1 MARGPEPFR
10 AGVAPVTERPWVK
23 SYPEGVPATLAPYP
37 NRPLYSLLE
46 DAARRHPD
54 RVATSFFGKHIT
66 FAELVKQVDQFSRAL
81 ASLGVKKGDRVA
93 LVLPNCPQYVIAAY
107 AAARIGAVF
116 VGTNPLYTER
126 EMVHQLNDCGA
137 QVCVVLDTL
146 YHAVGPIRDQTPL
159 EKIVVTKLT
168 GEMPFLLSKLAPIE
182 LRKEAK
188 KEGHPWPPVPAD
200 ADVER
205 WETLMKADL
214 PDVSAAEIDPTT
226 DLASLVYTG
235 GTTGL
240 AKGAML
246 THGNLVWNTMQSA
259 AWFPGLR
266 DGGETVMCVL
276 PFFHSYGLTVC
287 LNLGMLLAGTLVLMP
302 RFDLK
307 RTLKAVQKEKATL
320 FPGVPRLYVTIN
332 ESPETKKYDL
342 RSITAC
348 LSGAAPLP
356 AVVAEKFERITGGHL
371 VEGYGLTEASPV
383 THANPVLG
391 TRRPGAIGLPITD
404 TDCRVVELGDWTQ
417 EVAAGEPGQLLI
429 SGPQVMLGYWNL
441 PEETE
446 VMRKT
451 DEEGRPWLLTG
462 DVAVMDEDGYFSI
475 VDRMKDMIIVSG
487 FNVYPTE
494 VEAVLLRHPKV
505 LQASVIGVPD
515 ERTGEAVKAF
525 IVLREG
531 EKAGVTVTEKD
542 IVAFAGDPRNGL
554 SRYRVPKQIE
564 FRKSLPETLIG
575 KVLRRV
581 LVAEERERARTAAGD
596 PAG

>member
-1 MARGPEPFR
+1 MARSPEPFR
-10 AGVAPVTERPWVK
+10 AGEKPVNERPWLK
-23 SYPEGVPATLAPYP
+23 SYPEGVPASLAPYP
-37 NRPLYSLLE
+37 DRSLHSLLE
-46 DAARRHPD
+46 DAAARHPNG
-54 RVATSFFGKHIT
+54 VATVFFGKKT
-66 FAELVKQVDQFSRAL
+66 TYAELVKQVDQFSRAL
-81 ASLGVKKGDRVA
+81 VSLGVKKGDRVVV
-93 LVLPNCPQYVIAAY
+93 VLPNCPQYVIAVY

-137 QVCVVLDTL
+137 EVCVVLDTL
-146 YHAVGPIRDQTPL
+146 YHAVGPVRDQTPL
-159 EKIVVTKLT
+159 TKVVVTKLT
-168 GEMPFLLSKLAPIE
+168 GAMPFPLSRLAPIE
-182 LRKEAK
+182 LKREAK
-188 KEGHPWPPVPAD
+188 KHGEPWPPVAKD
-200 ADVER
+200 ADVVW
-205 WETLMKADL
+205 WESLMLADL
-214 PDVSAAEIDPTT
+214 PEAPAAEIDPVT

-246 THGNLVWNTMQSA
+246 THGNLLWNTIQSA

-266 DGGETVMCVL
+266 DGAESVMCVL

-287 LNLGMLLAGTLVLMP
+287 MNLGILKAGKLILMP

-307 RTLKAVQKEKATL
+307 RALKAVQKEKATL
-320 FPGVPRLYVTIN
+320 FPGVPRLYVSIN

-356 AVVAEKFERITGGHL
+356 AVVAEKFERITGGNL
-371 VEGYGLTEASPV
+371 VEGYGLTETSPV

-391 TRRPGAIGLPITD
+391 RRRAGTIGLPITD

-417 EVAAGEPGQLLI
+417 EVAPGEPGQLLI
-429 SGPQVMLGYWNL
+429 AGPQVMRGYWNR

-446 VMRKT
+446 LMLKH
-451 DEEGRPWLLTG
+451 DADGRVWLLTG

-494 VEAVLLRHPKV
+494 VEAILQRHPKV
-505 LQASVIGVPD
+505 LQVSVIGVPD

-525 IVLREG
+525 VVLREG
-531 EKAGVTVTEKD
+531 ETAGVTVTQQELVD
-542 IVAFAGDPRNGL
+542 FAGDPEHGL

-564 FRKSLPETLIG
+564 FRNSLPETMIG

-581 LVAEERERARTAAGD
+581 LVAEEREKAGAGARD
-596 PAG
+596 PAV

>member
-1 MARGPEPFR
+1 MF
-10 AGVAPVTERPWVK
+10 ERPWLG
-23 SYPEGVPATLAPYP
+23 SYPEGVPASLAPYP
-37 NRPLYSLLE
+37 DRSLFSLLDE
-46 DAARRHPD
+46 AASRHPKGI
-54 RVATSFFGKHIT
+54 ATVFFGKKT
-66 FAELVKQVDQFSRAL
+66 TYAELVKQVDQFSRVL
-81 ASLGVKKGDRVA
+81 VSLGVTKGDRVA

-107 AAARIGAVF
+107 AAARIGALF

-126 EMVHQLNDCGA
+126 EMIHQLNDCGA
-137 QVCVVLDTL
+137 EVCVVLDTL
-146 YHAVGPIRDQTPL
+146 YHAVGPVRDQTPL
-159 EKIVVTKLT
+159 RKIVVAKLT
-168 GEMPFLLSKLAPIE
+168 GAMPFPLSRLAPFE

-188 KEGHPWPPVPAD
+188 KHGEPWPPVPAD

-205 WETLMKADL
+205 WESLMAAEL
-214 PDVSAAEIDPTT
+214 PEAPAAEIDAAN
-226 DLASLVYTG
+226 DLAALVYTG

-259 AWFPGLR
+259 AWFPELR
-266 DGGETVMCVL
+266 DRAESVMCVL
-276 PFFHSYGLTVC
+276 PFFHSYGMTVC
-287 LNLGMLLAGTLVLMP
+287 MNLGILKASKLVLMP

-320 FPGVPRLYVTIN
+320 FPGVPRLYVSIN
-332 ESPETKKYDL
+332 ESPLTPKYDL

-356 AVVAEKFERITGGHL
+356 APVAEKFERITGGNL
-371 VEGYGLTEASPV
+371 VEGYGLTETSPV

-391 TRRPGAIGLPITD
+391 RRRAGTIGLPITD

-417 EVAAGEPGQLLI
+417 DVAPGEPGQLI
-429 SGPQVMLGYWNL
+429 IAGPQVMRGYWNR
-441 PEETE
+441 PDETE
-446 VMRKT
+446 LMLRH
-451 DEEGRPWLLTG
+451 DADGRAWLLSG

-494 VEAVLLRHPKV
+494 VEAILHRHPKV
-505 LQASVIGVPD
+505 LQVSVIGVPD

-542 IVAFAGDPRNGL
+542 IIDFAGDPEHGL

-564 FRKSLPETLIG
+564 FRNSLPETMIG

-581 LVAEERERARTAAGD
+581 LVAEEREKAGAAAGD
-596 PAG
+596 PAV